1 MKSCLKHIL
10 AASLVFLSVNTN
22 AVEPLKGPN
31 CIPVKSLAEDKLAFV
46 GGGKVGF
53 RHPLQVEGHQFR
65 RGESLCE
72 A

>member
-46 GGGKVGF
+46 GGEKLGF
-53 RHPLQVEGHQFR
+53 RHPL
-65 RGESLCE
+65 
-72 A
+72 